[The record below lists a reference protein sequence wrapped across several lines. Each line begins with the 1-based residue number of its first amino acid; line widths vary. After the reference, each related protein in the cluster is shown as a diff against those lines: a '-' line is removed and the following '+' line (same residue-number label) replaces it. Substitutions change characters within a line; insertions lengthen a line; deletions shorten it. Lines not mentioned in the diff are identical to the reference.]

1 MSSTSK
7 TLPRCSTMW
16 EELNKIKIEGKSKLI
31 TFSVRVEK
39 GKYLQKR
46 KERNEKML
54 KTSSASEWVREACER
69 ERKLSNIEN
78 HRVFII
84 MATCAQEER
93 GCCESDKFSSCERK
107 FPCDDIFCLSHFHLF
122 PFHVQLFLFSWSE
135 IVRSLIRVCFSVLS
149 EKNKINKF

>member
-7 TLPRCSTMW
+7 TPPRCSTMW

-69 ERKLSNIEN
+69 EREKAFQ
-78 HRVFII
+78 HRKSSCVYHHGDLRTRRTWMLRERQIFILR
-84 MATCAQEER
+84 EEISMR
-93 GCCESDKFSSCERK
+93 WYFLPFSFSSFSISCSVVSFQLVRNRSQLDSCVFLGFIRK
-107 FPCDDIFCLSHFHLF
+107 
-122 PFHVQLFLFSWSE
+122 
-135 IVRSLIRVCFSVLS
+135 
-149 EKNKINKF
+149 KK